1 MKKSNNIAENCTF
14 GNSFSTTAPALSCY
28 RPSMDICIALLSFI
42 HGVVAHGCA
51 VYEPK
56 DGHMHFPH
64 FLRPYWS
71 FTVYSAV
78 LLSVIAATWSQ
89 PTLAE
94 STAGDI
100 ESPVVLLERTSTQVI
115 KILHDDHEL
124 LQQEPERVY
133 KIIDEY
139 ILPHLD
145 DVTMA
150 KLAMGKNWRKAT
162 KQQKLAFVDEF
173 RSLLIRTYSK
183 SLLEFKDQQIKY
195 FPVKLAVDAY
205 KASVKAE
212 VMQSGGP
219 SIPMAYRM
227 RIKNNA
233 WKVYDIKIDGISLVT
248 SYRGT
253 FTQEVRKSGIDG
265 LLKYLRD
272 KNNKFSTKPDIS

>member
-1 MKKSNNIAENCTF
+1 MKTLKYTLTV
-14 GNSFSTTAPALSCY
+14 FS
-28 RPSMDICIALLSFI
+28 
-42 HGVVAHGCA
+42 
-51 VYEPK
+51 
-56 DGHMHFPH
+56 
-64 FLRPYWS
+64 
-71 FTVYSAV
+71 V
-78 LLSVIAATWSQ
+78 LVLTVIAATWSQ

-115 KILHDDHEL
+115 KILRDDHEL
-124 LQQEPERVY
+124 LQREPARVY
-133 KIIDEY
+133 KIIDDY

-162 KQQKLAFVDEF
+162 KQQKLAFIDEF

-183 SLLEFKDQQIKY
+183 SLIEFKDQEIRY
-195 FPVKLAVDAY
+195 FPVKLAADAY
-205 KASVKAE
+205 KTSVKAE
-212 VMQSGGP
+212 VIQPGGP

-272 KNNKFSTKPDIS
+272 KNKKLSTKVGA